1 MNSLAN
7 NWRPTA
13 VSLFCFGGAAAFIV
27 GGLALWLTQGPS
39 SEEDIFPEFFALP
52 AIGASYFAANG
63 FIAWLLRSNSFRAS
77 ATRAEIDAA
86 FSPALA
92 PRVARLS
99 AACEVIVAIC
109 MVASIALCVT
119 LIASKAATSHTGV
132 FILSIGMAC
141 ALPWAMVRD
150 FVRCLAT
157 SQLPK

>member
-1 MNSLAN
+1 MNSVSN

-13 VSLFCFGGAAAFIV
+13 VSFLGFGFAAAFIV

-39 SEEDIFPEFFALP
+39 SEEDILPEFFAVI

-63 FIAWLLRSNSFRAS
+63 LIAWLLRSNSFRAS
-77 ATRAEIDAA
+77 ATRAEIETA

-99 AACEVIVAIC
+99 AACHVMGSLFV
-109 MVASIALCVT
+109 VASSALCVF

-150 FVRCLAT
+150 FVRCFAT